1 MTRTEI
7 AILACKILAM
17 WVFAQAALLI
27 MDVVMMVIFALAN
40 LHSGVSHSTDLAQT
54 AVTGVP
60 AVGAVI
66 VGVLLWSYAPQFASR
81 MVSAGPEP
89 VTRPDLDH
97 EAVLSVAF
105 AAIGCWLLIPALR
118 DVASIIF
125 TAAFGKYPLFEYWQD
140 SRWQARF
147 WPPVFE
153 TGLSI
158 WLIVGTRGVVRLV
171 LMLRRRDGETH
182 VLPPGGFEVLQ
193 PDASEDLPSE
203 SSRGKP

>member
-7 AILACKILAM
+7 ATLACKILAM

-27 MDVVMMVIFALAN
+27 VNVVMMIIFALGN
-40 LHSGVSHSTDLAQT
+40 FHSGVSRSTDLAEA
-54 AVTGVP
+54 AVTGLP

-66 VGVLLWSYAPQFASR
+66 VGILLWSYAPQLASR
-81 MVSAGPEP
+81 MVSAGSET

-105 AAIGCWLLIPALR
+105 AAIGLWLLIPALR
-118 DVASIIF
+118 DVASIII
-125 TAAFGKYPLFEYWQD
+125 TVAFGKLPLFEYWQD

-147 WPPVFE
+147 WPPVLE

-158 WLIVGTRGVVRLV
+158 WLIVGTRGIVRLV
-171 LMLRRRDGETH
+171 LMLRRQDGETH
-182 VLPPGGFEVLQ
+182 VLPPGGFQVLQ
-193 PDASEDLPSE
+193 PDASDDSPSH
-203 SSRGKP
+203 KQP